1 MQHSQETKKKELE
14 LGRRNWS
21 YDVVWSEIR
30 AAEASWKSHLS
41 CRGLKKHWMAFSLPI
56 LPPFSTHAVA
66 LRSFLELEEVR
77 RNRKRGDENYEF
89 MDNGIEGNKLE
100 VGFLDFCVAVN
111 QQQLC

>member
-1 MQHSQETKKKELE
+1 MQ
-14 LGRRNWS
+14 
-21 YDVVWSEIR
+21 R
-30 AAEASWKSHLS
+30 AEEALDGIFITDSAAIFNTRS
-41 CRGLKKHWMAFSLPI
+41 GAAFL
-56 LPPFSTHAVA
+56 
-66 LRSFLELEEVR
+66 LELEAVR